1 MKNSIQHIF
10 FDLDHTLWDF
20 DKNSELAFARI
31 FAANYPHVQIDEFI
45 AAYIPINK
53 ACWQLYQVDQMSH
66 DELRY
71 QRLKQS
77 FDALAV
83 AISDHEINQIA
94 TDYIHYLPDFNHLFD
109 DAHEV
114 LRYLQ
119 SNYHLHII
127 TNGFAEVQYRKMHQS
142 NLTPYF
148 KTITNSELAG
158 AKKPNPIIFEHALQV
173 ASATKLNSVM
183 IGDSLEAD
191 VQGAIDFGMQ
201 AIYFNPFDEPASP
214 NIRQVSRLA
223 DLTQLF

>member
-20 DKNSELAFARI
+20 EKNSQLVFARI
-31 FAANYPHVQIDEFI
+31 FDANYPHIPLDDFI
-45 AAYIPINK
+45 AAYMPINK

-173 ASATKLNSVM
+173 ASATKSNSVM
-183 IGDSLEAD
+183 IGDSLDAD
-191 VQGAIDFGMQ
+191 VLGALDFGMQ
-201 AIYFNPFDEPASP
+201 AVFFNPLNEAVAADICQINQLIDLK
-214 NIRQVSRLA
+214 NI
-223 DLTQLF
+223 F

>member
-20 DKNSELAFARI
+20 DKNSQLAFARI
-31 FAANYPHVQIDEFI
+31 FDANYPHIHLDDFI
-45 AAYIPINK
+45 AAYMPINK

-173 ASATKLNSVM
+173 ASATKSNSVM
-183 IGDSLEAD
+183 IGDSLDAD
-191 VQGAIDFGMQ
+191 VLGALDFGMQ
-201 AIYFNPFDEPASP
+201 AVFFNPLNEAVAADICQINQLIDLK
-214 NIRQVSRLA
+214 NI
-223 DLTQLF
+223 F

>member
-1 MKNSIQHIF
+1 MKNNIQHIF

-31 FAANYPHVQIDEFI
+31 FEANYPQVKLDDFI
-45 AAYIPINK
+45 AVYIPINK
-53 ACWQLYQVDQMSH
+53 ACWDLYQVDQMSH

-77 FDALAV
+77 FDAMNV
-83 AISDHEINQIA
+83 SISDAEINQIA
-94 TDYIHYLPDFNHLFD
+94 IDYIAYLPDFNHLFE

-114 LRYLQ
+114 LTYLKMRYQ
-119 SNYHLHII
+119 LHII

-142 NLTPYF
+142 NLLPYF

-158 AKKPNPIIFEHALQV
+158 AKKPNPKIFEHALQV
-173 ASATKLNSVM
+173 ASAAKSNSVM
-183 IGDSLEAD
+183 IGDSLDAD

-201 AIYFNPFDEPASP
+201 AIYFNPFEEPVSLSIP
-214 NIRQVSRLA
+214 QVSRLA

>member
-20 DKNSELAFARI
+20 EKNSQLAFARI
-31 FAANYPHVQIDEFI
+31 FDANYPHIHLDDFI
-45 AAYIPINK
+45 AAYMPINK

-83 AISDHEINQIA
+83 AISDQEINQIA

-173 ASATKLNSVM
+173 ASATKSNSVM
-183 IGDSLEAD
+183 IGDSLDAD
-191 VQGAIDFGMQ
+191 VLGALDFGMQ
-201 AIYFNPFDEPASP
+201 AVFFNPLNEAVAADICQINQLIDLK
-214 NIRQVSRLA
+214 NI
-223 DLTQLF
+223 F

>member
-20 DKNSELAFARI
+20 EKNSQLAFARI
-31 FAANYPHVQIDEFI
+31 FDANYPHIHLDDFI
-45 AAYIPINK
+45 AAYMPINK

-66 DELRY
+66 YELRY

-173 ASATKLNSVM
+173 ASATKSNSVM
-183 IGDSLEAD
+183 IGDSLDAD
-191 VQGAIDFGMQ
+191 VLGALDFGMQ
-201 AIYFNPFDEPASP
+201 AVFFNPLNEAAAADICQINQLIDLK
-214 NIRQVSRLA
+214 NI
-223 DLTQLF
+223 F

>member
-31 FAANYPHVQIDEFI
+31 FEASYPHVQIDQFI
-45 AAYIPINK
+45 AVYIPINK

-94 TDYIHYLPDFNHLFD
+94 TDYIHYLPDYNHLFE

-127 TNGFAEVQYRKMHQS
+127 TNGFAEVQYRKMNQS

-173 ASATKLNSVM
+173 ASAAKSNSVM
-183 IGDSLEAD
+183 IGDSLDAD

-201 AIYFNPFDEPASP
+201 AIYFNPFDEPVP
-214 NIRQVSRLA
+214 PHICQVNRLA

>member
-20 DKNSELAFARI
+20 EKNSQLAFARI
-31 FAANYPHVQIDEFI
+31 FDANYPHIHLDDFI
-45 AAYIPINK
+45 AAYMPINK

-173 ASATKLNSVM
+173 ASATKSNSVM
-183 IGDSLEAD
+183 IGDSLDAD
-191 VQGAIDFGMQ
+191 VLGALDFGMQ
-201 AIYFNPFDEPASP
+201 VVFFNPLNEAAAADICQINQLIDLK
-214 NIRQVSRLA
+214 NI
-223 DLTQLF
+223 F

>member
-20 DKNSELAFARI
+20 EKNSQLAFARI
-31 FAANYPHVQIDEFI
+31 FDANYPHIHLDDFI
-45 AAYIPINK
+45 AAYMPINK

-173 ASATKLNSVM
+173 ASATKSNSVM
-183 IGDSLEAD
+183 IGDSLDAD
-191 VQGAIDFGMQ
+191 VLGALDFGMQ
-201 AIYFNPFDEPASP
+201 AVFFNPLNEAVAADICQINQLIDLK
-214 NIRQVSRLA
+214 NI
-223 DLTQLF
+223 F

>member
-20 DKNSELAFARI
+20 EKNSQLAFARI
-31 FAANYPHVQIDEFI
+31 FDANYPHIPLDDFI
-45 AAYIPINK
+45 AAYMPINK

-173 ASATKLNSVM
+173 ASATKSNSVM
-183 IGDSLEAD
+183 IGDSLDAD
-191 VQGAIDFGMQ
+191 VLGALDFGMQ
-201 AIYFNPFDEPASP
+201 AVFFNPLNEAAAADICQINQLIDLK
-214 NIRQVSRLA
+214 NI
-223 DLTQLF
+223 F